1 MEEKGQLETDE
12 EPRVWTEGFQEG
24 LDPTPTS
31 PQTQSQSTPSG
42 LLY

>member
-1 MEEKGQLETDE
+1 MKEKGQLETDF
-12 EPRVWTEGFQEG
+12 GFQEG

>member
-1 MEEKGQLETDE
+1 MIEKGQLETDE
-12 EPRVWTEGFQEG
+12 EPRVWTEGFQEA